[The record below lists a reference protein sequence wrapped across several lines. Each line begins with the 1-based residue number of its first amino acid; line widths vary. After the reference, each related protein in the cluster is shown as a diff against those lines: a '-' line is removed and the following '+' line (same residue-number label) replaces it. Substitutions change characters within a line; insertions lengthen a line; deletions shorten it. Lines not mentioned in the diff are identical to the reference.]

1 MASVQ
6 KFTSASMIQMLR
18 HNNRS
23 IKEPSN
29 TNIDKAR
36 SHLNYSFPLNHHGL
50 SDYRYYK
57 NLVGEK
63 YLYGRRSAREET
75 AITGCGWVVT
85 LPKELQGQP
94 EKEAAFFKGV
104 FDFISERYGQDNILN
119 NAIHYDE
126 S

>member
-29 TNIDKAR
+29 TSIDNAR

-50 SDYRYYK
+50 SDYRYYQ
-57 NLVGEK
+57 NLVGENICMDVE
-63 YLYGRRSAREET
+63 A
-75 AITGCGWVVT
+75 
-85 LPKELQGQP
+85 P
-94 EKEAAFFKGV
+94 EKKRLSPAVAG
-104 FDFISERYGQDNILN
+104 S
-119 NAIHYDE
+119 
-126 S
+126 